1 MGALYCAFAQ
11 HGCRCATIIVVDPNL
26 GYNRTVRKLLHIFGG
41 LGALALPFIP
51 YWSALTA
58 ALVAVLLALYLKPQH
73 VWWLRILSKPE
84 DRKRGVITGLRGY
97 CFGVLLLILLWP
109 LLQLAFADAEHF
121 VMLGWLV
128 LSFGDGMAGLVG
140 PHPTK
145 ARTVPWNKRKTW
157 CGDGGV
163 LRWNPGGIRYVLRD
177 AVAGLAA
184 QPLAVLIGS
193 GFIIAGAVALVESL
207 ATPIDDNYLVGLTAT
222 LVAALLRIPVF

>member
-1 MGALYCAFAQ
+1 M
-11 HGCRCATIIVVDPNL
+11 DPNL

-58 ALVAVLLALYLKPQH
+58 AVVAVLLALYLKPQH
-73 VWWLRILSKPE
+73 VWWLHILAKPE

-97 CFGVLLLILLWP
+97 CFGVLLLVLLWP
-109 LLQLAFADAEHF
+109 LLQLAMTDAEHF
-121 VMLGWLV
+121 VMLGWLA

-157 CGDGGV
+157 WGMGACFVGT
-163 LRWNPGGIRYVLRD
+163 LAAYVMCF
-177 AVAGLAA
+177 VMPWPGLAA

-222 LVAALLRIPVF
+222 IVAALLRLLVF